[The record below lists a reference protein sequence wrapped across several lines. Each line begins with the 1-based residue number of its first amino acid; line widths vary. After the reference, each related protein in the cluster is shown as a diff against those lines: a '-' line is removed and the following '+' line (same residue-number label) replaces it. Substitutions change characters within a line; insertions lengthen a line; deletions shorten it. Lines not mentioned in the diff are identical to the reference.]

1 MEKLRQDDPPRIGD
15 FATLARLDADGSRGV
30 PERRYLARSAD
41 GGHTVVACLPPPGG
55 DPARWAAEAQQAAR
69 LTQPG
74 FWPVAQLGGTAA
86 FPWSA
91 TPYRPALPLPAV
103 LAAYGGPLPEAL
115 VRTLGGALAE
125 ALASAHVLGIVH
137 GGVCP
142 AGVLLTACGP
152 LLGCFGATRAHPLT
166 ETSETFETTATSA
179 TPAVGL
185 ETGCLAP
192 ELAAGGPADRAGD
205 VYALGAVLAY
215 AATGHTVPE
224 RDEVPAGLRDIV
236 TACRS
241 RDPRGR
247 PEPARV
253 RAELLPG
260 AAYGGL
266 AGATEPISLPG
277 RVVEALS
284 RQSAEVLAA
293 ALPTHER

>member
-1 MEKLRQDDPPRIGD
+1 MERLRQDDPARIGD
-15 FATLARLDADGSRGV
+15 FVALARLDAEGSRGV
-30 PERRYLARSAD
+30 PERRYLARGVD
-41 GGHTVVACLPPPGG
+41 GGHTALVCLPPAGG
-55 DPARWAAEAQQAAR
+55 DPARWADEMQQAAR

-74 FWPVAQLGGTAA
+74 FWPVVQLGGTPA
-86 FPWSA
+86 FPWYAS
-91 TPYRPALPLPAV
+91 PYRPVLPLPAA
-103 LAAYGGPLPEAL
+103 LAAYGGPLPEPL
-115 VRTLGGALAE
+115 VRTLGGTLAE
-125 ALASAHVLGIVH
+125 ALASAHVLGLVH

-152 LLGCFGATRAHPLT
+152 LLGCFGATRAHPVAAA
-166 ETSETFETTATSA
+166 SPAQTT
-179 TPAVGL
+179 GL

-224 RDEVPAGLRDIV
+224 RQEIPAGLRDIV

-241 RDPRGR
+241 RAPEDR

-253 RAELLPG
+253 LAELLPG
-260 AAYGGL
+260 AAYGAL
-266 AGATEPISLPG
+266 AGATEPVSLPG
-277 RVVEALS
+277 RIVEALS

-293 ALPTHER
+293 ALPTQER

>member
-1 MEKLRQDDPPRIGD
+1 MERLRQDDPARIGE
-15 FATLARLDADGSRGV
+15 FLTLARLDADGSRGV

-41 GGHTVVACLPPPGG
+41 GGHTVLAFLPSPGG

-74 FWPVAQLGGTAA
+74 FWPVGRLGGTPA
-86 FPWSA
+86 FPWYAS
-91 TPYRPALPLPAV
+91 PYRPALPLPAV
-103 LAAYGGPLPEAL
+103 LAAYGGPLPEPL
-115 VRTLGGALAE
+115 VRTLGGTLAE

-137 GGVCP
+137 GGLCP

-152 LLGCFGATRAHPLT
+152 LLGCFGATRANPLAGAASPT
-166 ETSETFETTATSA
+166 QAT
-179 TPAVGL
+179 GL

-192 ELAAGGPADRAGD
+192 ELAAGGPADRAAD

-224 RDEVPAGLRDIV
+224 RQEIPAGLRDLI

-241 RDPRGR
+241 RDPQGR

-253 RAELLPG
+253 LAELLPG
-260 AAYGGL
+260 AAYGAL
-266 AGATEPISLPG
+266 AGATEPMSLPG
-277 RVVEALS
+277 RIVEALS

-293 ALPTHER
+293 ALPTQGH

>member
-1 MEKLRQDDPPRIGD
+1 MEQLRQDDPPRIGD
-15 FATLARLDADGSRGV
+15 FVTLARLDAGGGRGA

-41 GGHTVVACLPPPGG
+41 GGHTVVACLPAPGS
-55 DPARWAAEAQQAAR
+55 DRARWAAEAQQAAR

-74 FWPVAQLGGTAA
+74 FWPVAQLGGTPA
-86 FPWSA
+86 FPWYTS
-91 TPYRPALPLPAV
+91 PYRPALPLPAV
-103 LAAYGGPLPEAL
+103 LAAYGGPLPEPL

-152 LLGCFGATRAHPLT
+152 LLGCFGATRAQLLA
-166 ETSETFETTATSA
+166 ETS
-179 TPAVGL
+179 PAPDTGL

-192 ELAAGGPADRAGD
+192 ERAAGGPADRAGD

-224 RDEVPAGLRDIV
+224 RDEIPAGLRDLIS
-236 TACRS
+236 ACRS
-241 RDPRGR
+241 RDPQGR

-253 RAELLPG
+253 LGELLPG

-266 AGATEPISLPG
+266 AGATEPLSLPG

>member
-1 MEKLRQDDPPRIGD
+1 MEQLRQDDPPRIGD
-15 FATLARLDADGSRGV
+15 FVTLARLDADGGRGE

-41 GGHTVVACLPPPGG
+41 GGHTVVACLPASGS
-55 DPARWAAEAQQAAR
+55 DPAWWAAEAQQAAR

-74 FWPVAQLGGTAA
+74 FWPVAQLGGTPA
-86 FPWSA
+86 FPWYAS
-91 TPYRPALPLPAV
+91 PYRPALPLPAV
-103 LAAYGGPLPEAL
+103 LAAYGGPLPEFL
-115 VRTLGGALAE
+115 VRTLGGTLAE

-152 LLGCFGATRAHPLT
+152 LLGCFGATRAHLLAEHSPAP
-166 ETSETFETTATSA
+166 TT
-179 TPAVGL
+179 GL
-185 ETGCLAP
+185 DTGCLAP
-192 ELAAGGPADRAGD
+192 ERAAGGPADRAGD

-224 RDEVPAGLRDIV
+224 RDEIPAGLRDLIS
-236 TACRS
+236 ACRS
-241 RDPRGR
+241 RDPQGR

-253 RAELLPG
+253 LAELLPG

-266 AGATEPISLPG
+266 AGATEPVSLPG

>member
-1 MEKLRQDDPPRIGD
+1 M
-15 FATLARLDADGSRGV
+15 TLARLDADGSRGV

-74 FWPVAQLGGTAA
+74 FWPVAQLGGTAG
-86 FPWSA
+86 FPWHA
-91 TPYRPALPLPAV
+91 APYRPALPLPAV
-103 LAAYGGPLPEAL
+103 LAAHGGPLPEPL
-115 VRTLGGALAE
+115 VRTLGGTLAE

-152 LLGCFGATRAHPLT
+152 LLACFGATRAHPMT
-166 ETSETFETTATSA
+166 DTSSA
-179 TPAVGL
+179 RPTGPD
-185 ETGCLAP
+185 TGCLAP
-192 ELAAGGPADRAGD
+192 ELAAGGPVERAAD

-224 RDEVPAGLRDIV
+224 RQEIPAGLRDIV

-241 RDPRGR
+241 RDPQGR

-253 RAELLPG
+253 LAELLPG

-266 AGATEPISLPG
+266 AGATEPLSLPG

>member
-1 MEKLRQDDPPRIGD
+1 MERLRQDDPARIGD
-15 FATLARLDADGSRGV
+15 FVTLARLDADGSRGV

-41 GGHTVVACLPPPGG
+41 GGHTVLACLPPPGG

-69 LTQPG
+69 LAQPG
-74 FWPVAQLGGTAA
+74 FWPVGGLGGTPA
-86 FPWSA
+86 FPWWAS
-91 TPYRPALPLPAV
+91 PYRPVLPLPAV
-103 LAAYGGPLPEAL
+103 LAAHGGPLPEPV
-115 VRTLGGALAE
+115 VRTLGGTLAE
-125 ALASAHVLGIVH
+125 ALASAHVLGVVH

-142 AGVLLTACGP
+142 AGVLLTVCGP
-152 LLGCFGATRAHPLT
+152 LLSCFGATRANPVAGDVPMGR
-166 ETSETFETTATSA
+166 S
-179 TPAVGL
+179 VL

-192 ELAAGGPADRAGD
+192 ELAAGGPVDRAAD

-224 RDEVPAGLRDIV
+224 REEIPAGLRDIV

-241 RDPRGR
+241 RDPQGR

-253 RAELLPG
+253 LAELVPG
-260 AAYGGL
+260 AAYGAL
-266 AGATEPISLPG
+266 TGATEPVPLPG

-293 ALPTHER
+293 ALPTQGS

>member
-1 MEKLRQDDPPRIGD
+1 MDRLRQDDPARIGD
-15 FATLARLDADGSRGV
+15 FVTLARLDADGSRGV

-74 FWPVAQLGGTAA
+74 FWPVAQLGGTAG
-86 FPWSA
+86 FPWHA
-91 TPYRPALPLPAV
+91 APYRPALPLPAV
-103 LAAYGGPLPEAL
+103 LAAHGGPLPEPL
-115 VRTLGGALAE
+115 VRMLGGTLAE

-152 LLGCFGATRAHPLT
+152 LLACFGATRAHPMT
-166 ETSETFETTATSA
+166 DTSSA
-179 TPAVGL
+179 HPTGPD
-185 ETGCLAP
+185 TGCLAP
-192 ELAAGGPADRAGD
+192 ELAAGGPVDRAAD

-224 RDEVPAGLRDIV
+224 RQEIPAGLRDIV

-241 RDPRGR
+241 RDPQGR

-253 RAELLPG
+253 LAELLPG

-266 AGATEPISLPG
+266 AGATEPLSLPG

>member
-1 MEKLRQDDPPRIGD
+1 MDRLRQDDPARIGD
-15 FATLARLDADGSRGV
+15 FVTLARLDADGSRGV

-74 FWPVAQLGGTAA
+74 FWPVAQLGGTAG
-86 FPWSA
+86 FPWHA
-91 TPYRPALPLPAV
+91 APYRPALPLPAV
-103 LAAYGGPLPEAL
+103 LAAHGGPLPEPL
-115 VRTLGGALAE
+115 VRTLGGTLAE

-142 AGVLLTACGP
+142 AGVLLTARGP
-152 LLGCFGATRAHPLT
+152 LLACFGATRAHPMT
-166 ETSETFETTATSA
+166 ETSSA
-179 TPAVGL
+179 HPTGPD
-185 ETGCLAP
+185 TGCLAP
-192 ELAAGGPADRAGD
+192 ELAAGGPVDRAAD

-224 RDEVPAGLRDIV
+224 RQEIPAGLRDIV

-241 RDPRGR
+241 RDPQGR
-247 PEPARV
+247 PEPARAL
-253 RAELLPG
+253 AELLPG

-266 AGATEPISLPG
+266 AGATEPLSLPG

>member
-1 MEKLRQDDPPRIGD
+1 MDRLRQDDPARIGD
-15 FATLARLDADGSRGV
+15 FLTLARLDADGSRGV
-30 PERRYLARSAD
+30 PERRYLARSAE

-74 FWPVAQLGGTAA
+74 FWPVAQLGGTAG
-86 FPWSA
+86 FPWHA
-91 TPYRPALPLPAV
+91 APYRPALPLPAV
-103 LAAYGGPLPEAL
+103 LAAHGGPLPEPL
-115 VRTLGGALAE
+115 VRTLGGTLAE

-152 LLGCFGATRAHPLT
+152 LLACFGATRAHPMT
-166 ETSETFETTATSA
+166 DTSSA
-179 TPAVGL
+179 RPTGPD
-185 ETGCLAP
+185 TGCLAP
-192 ELAAGGPADRAGD
+192 ELAAGGPVERAAD

-224 RDEVPAGLRDIV
+224 RQEIPAGLRDIV

-241 RDPRGR
+241 RDPQGR

-253 RAELLPG
+253 LAELLPG

-266 AGATEPISLPG
+266 AGATEPLSLPG

>member
-1 MEKLRQDDPPRIGD
+1 MQQLRQDDPPRIGD
-15 FATLARLDADGSRGV
+15 FVTLARLDADGSRGV

-41 GGHTVVACLPPPGG
+41 GGRTVVACLPAPGS
-55 DPARWAAEAQQAAR
+55 DPAQWAAEAQQAAR

-74 FWPVAQLGGTAA
+74 FWPVTQLGGTPA
-86 FPWSA
+86 FPWYAS
-91 TPYRPALPLPAV
+91 PYRPALPLPAV
-103 LAAYGGPLPEAL
+103 LAAHGGPLPEPL

-152 LLGCFGATRAHPLT
+152 LLGCFGATRAHPLAAT
-166 ETSETFETTATSA
+166 APPRTS
-179 TPAVGL
+179 VL

-192 ELAAGGPADRAGD
+192 ERAAGGPADRAGD

-224 RDEVPAGLRDIV
+224 RDEVPTGLRDLV
-236 TACRS
+236 SACRS
-241 RDPRGR
+241 RDPQGR
-247 PEPARV
+247 PEPVAV
-253 RAELLPG
+253 LGALLPG

-266 AGATEPISLPG
+266 AGATEPMSLPG

-284 RQSAEVLAA
+284 RQSAGVLAT
-293 ALPTHER
+293 ALPTQER

>member
-1 MEKLRQDDPPRIGD
+1 MDRLRQDDPARIGD
-15 FATLARLDADGSRGV
+15 FVTLARLDADGSRGV

-74 FWPVAQLGGTAA
+74 FWPVAQLGGTAG
-86 FPWSA
+86 FPWHA
-91 TPYRPALPLPAV
+91 APYRPALPLPAV
-103 LAAYGGPLPEAL
+103 LAAHGGPLPEPL
-115 VRTLGGALAE
+115 VRTLGGTLAE

-152 LLGCFGATRAHPLT
+152 LLACFGATRAHPMT
-166 ETSETFETTATSA
+166 DTSSA
-179 TPAVGL
+179 RPTGPD
-185 ETGCLAP
+185 TGCLAP
-192 ELAAGGPADRAGD
+192 ELAAGGPVERAAD

-224 RDEVPAGLRDIV
+224 RQEIPAGLRDIV

-241 RDPRGR
+241 RDPQGR

-253 RAELLPG
+253 LAELLPG

-266 AGATEPISLPG
+266 AGATEPLSLPG

>member
-1 MEKLRQDDPPRIGD
+1 MDRLRQDDPARIGD
-15 FATLARLDADGSRGV
+15 FVTLARLDADGSRGV

-74 FWPVAQLGGTAA
+74 FWPVAQLGGTAG
-86 FPWSA
+86 FPWHA
-91 TPYRPALPLPAV
+91 APYRPALPLPAV
-103 LAAYGGPLPEAL
+103 LAAHGGPLPEPL

-152 LLGCFGATRAHPLT
+152 LLACFGATRAHPMT
-166 ETSETFETTATSA
+166 ETSSA
-179 TPAVGL
+179 HPTGPD
-185 ETGCLAP
+185 TGCLAP
-192 ELAAGGPADRAGD
+192 ELAAGGPVDRAAD

-224 RDEVPAGLRDIV
+224 RQEIPAGLRDIV

-241 RDPRGR
+241 RDPQGR

-253 RAELLPG
+253 LAELLPG

-266 AGATEPISLPG
+266 AGATEPLSLPG

>member
-1 MEKLRQDDPPRIGD
+1 MEKLRQDDPGRIGD
-15 FATLARLDADGSRGV
+15 FVTLARLDGDGSRGV

-41 GGHTVVACLPPPGG
+41 GGHTVLACLPPPGG

-74 FWPVAQLGGTAA
+74 FWPVGRLGGTPA
-86 FPWSA
+86 FPWYAS
-91 TPYRPALPLPAV
+91 PYRPALPLPAV
-103 LAAYGGPLPEAL
+103 LAAYGAPLPEPL
-115 VRTLGGALAE
+115 VRTLGGTLAE

-152 LLGCFGATRAHPLT
+152 LLSCFGATRANSPA
-166 ETSETFETTATSA
+166 ESPAAQAAT
-179 TPAVGL
+179 L

-192 ELAAGGPADRAGD
+192 EVAAGGPVDRTGD

-215 AATGHTVPE
+215 AATGYTVPE
-224 RDEVPAGLRDIV
+224 RQEIPVGLRDIV
-236 TACRS
+236 MACRS
-241 RDPRGR
+241 RDPQSR

-253 RAELLPG
+253 LAELLPG

-266 AGATEPISLPG
+266 AGGTEPVSLPG

-284 RQSAEVLAA
+284 RQSAAVLAA
-293 ALPTHER
+293 ALPTQGH

>member
-1 MEKLRQDDPPRIGD
+1 MDRLRQDDPARIGD
-15 FATLARLDADGSRGV
+15 FVTLARLDADGSRGV

-74 FWPVAQLGGTAA
+74 FWPVAQLGGTAG
-86 FPWSA
+86 FPWHA
-91 TPYRPALPLPAV
+91 APYRPALPLPAV
-103 LAAYGGPLPEAL
+103 LAAHGGPLPEPL
-115 VRTLGGALAE
+115 VRTLGGTLAE

-142 AGVLLTACGP
+142 AGVLLTARGP
-152 LLGCFGATRAHPLT
+152 LLACFGATRANPMT
-166 ETSETFETTATSA
+166 ETSSA
-179 TPAVGL
+179 HPTGPD
-185 ETGCLAP
+185 TGCLAP
-192 ELAAGGPADRAGD
+192 ELAAGGPVDRAAD

-224 RDEVPAGLRDIV
+224 RQEIPAGLRDIV

-241 RDPRGR
+241 RDPQGR
-247 PEPARV
+247 PEPAKV
-253 RAELLPG
+253 LAELLPG

-266 AGATEPISLPG
+266 AGATEPLSLPG

>member
-1 MEKLRQDDPPRIGD
+1 MEQLRQDDPPRIGD
-15 FATLARLDADGSRGV
+15 FVTLARLDAGGGRGA

-41 GGHTVVACLPPPGG
+41 GGHTVVACLPAPGS
-55 DPARWAAEAQQAAR
+55 DRARWAAEAQQAAR

-74 FWPVAQLGGTAA
+74 FWPVAQLGGTPA
-86 FPWSA
+86 FPWYTS
-91 TPYRPALPLPAV
+91 PYRPALPLPAV
-103 LAAYGGPLPEAL
+103 LAAYGGPLPEPL

-152 LLGCFGATRAHPLT
+152 LLGCFGATRAQLLA
-166 ETSETFETTATSA
+166 ETS
-179 TPAVGL
+179 PAPDTGL

-192 ELAAGGPADRAGD
+192 ERAAGGPADRAGD

-215 AATGHTVPE
+215 AVTGHTVPE
-224 RDEVPAGLRDIV
+224 RDEIPAGLRDLIS
-236 TACRS
+236 ACRS
-241 RDPRGR
+241 RDPQGR

-253 RAELLPG
+253 LGELLPG

-266 AGATEPISLPG
+266 AGATEPMSLPG

>member
-1 MEKLRQDDPPRIGD
+1 MRQDDPPRIGD
-15 FATLARLDADGSRGV
+15 LVTLARLDADAGRGV

-74 FWPVAQLGGTAA
+74 FWPVAQLGGTPA
-86 FPWSA
+86 FPWYA

-152 LLGCFGATRAHPLT
+152 LLGCFGAARAHPLN
-166 ETSETFETTATSA
+166 ETTATQTTA
-179 TPAVGL
+179 TQPTGL

-192 ELAAGGPADRAGD
+192 ELATGGPVDRAGD

-224 RDEVPAGLRDIV
+224 RDEIPAGLRDIV

-241 RDPRGR
+241 RDPQGR

-253 RAELLPG
+253 LAELLPG

-266 AGATEPISLPG
+266 AGASEPMSLPG

>member
-1 MEKLRQDDPPRIGD
+1 MDRLRQDDPARIGD
-15 FATLARLDADGSRGV
+15 FVTLARLDADGSRGV

-74 FWPVAQLGGTAA
+74 FWPVAQLGGTAG
-86 FPWSA
+86 FPWHA
-91 TPYRPALPLPAV
+91 APYRPALPLPAV
-103 LAAYGGPLPEAL
+103 LAAHGGPLPEPL
-115 VRTLGGALAE
+115 VRTLGGTLAE

-152 LLGCFGATRAHPLT
+152 LLACFGATRAHPMT
-166 ETSETFETTATSA
+166 ETSSA
-179 TPAVGL
+179 HPTGPD
-185 ETGCLAP
+185 TGCLAP
-192 ELAAGGPADRAGD
+192 ELAAGGPVDRAAD

-224 RDEVPAGLRDIV
+224 RQEIPAGLRDIV

-241 RDPRGR
+241 RDPQGR

-253 RAELLPG
+253 LAELLPG

-266 AGATEPISLPG
+266 AGATEPLSLPG

>member
-1 MEKLRQDDPPRIGD
+1 MDRLRQDDPARIGD
-15 FATLARLDADGSRGV
+15 FVTLARLDADGSRGV

-55 DPARWAAEAQQAAR
+55 DPARWVAEAQQAAR

-74 FWPVAQLGGTAA
+74 FWPVAQLGGTAG
-86 FPWSA
+86 FPWHA
-91 TPYRPALPLPAV
+91 APYRPALPLPAV
-103 LAAYGGPLPEAL
+103 LAAHGGPLPEPL

-152 LLGCFGATRAHPLT
+152 LLACFGATRAHPMT
-166 ETSETFETTATSA
+166 ETSSA
-179 TPAVGL
+179 HPTGPD
-185 ETGCLAP
+185 TGCLAP
-192 ELAAGGPADRAGD
+192 ELAAGGPVDRAAD

-224 RDEVPAGLRDIV
+224 RQEIPAGLRDIV

-241 RDPRGR
+241 RDPQGR

-253 RAELLPG
+253 LAELLPG

-266 AGATEPISLPG
+266 ADATEPLPLPG

>member
-1 MEKLRQDDPPRIGD
+1 MEQLRQDDPPRIGD
-15 FATLARLDADGSRGV
+15 FVTLARLDAGGGRGA

-41 GGHTVVACLPPPGG
+41 GGHTVVACLPAPGS
-55 DPARWAAEAQQAAR
+55 DRARWAAEAQQAAR

-74 FWPVAQLGGTAA
+74 FWPVAQLGGTPA
-86 FPWSA
+86 FPWYTS
-91 TPYRPALPLPAV
+91 PYRPALPLPAV
-103 LAAYGGPLPEAL
+103 LAAYGGPLPEPL

-152 LLGCFGATRAHPLT
+152 LLGCFGATRAQLLA
-166 ETSETFETTATSA
+166 ETS
-179 TPAVGL
+179 PAPDTGL

-192 ELAAGGPADRAGD
+192 ERAAGGPADRAGD

-224 RDEVPAGLRDIV
+224 RDEIPAGLRDLIS
-236 TACRS
+236 ACRS
-241 RDPRGR
+241 RDPQGR

-253 RAELLPG
+253 LGELLPG

-266 AGATEPISLPG
+266 AGATEPMSLPG

>member
-1 MEKLRQDDPPRIGD
+1 M
-15 FATLARLDADGSRGV
+15 TLARLDADGSRGV

-41 GGHTVVACLPPPGG
+41 GGYTVVACLPPPGG

-74 FWPVAQLGGTAA
+74 FWPVAQLGGTAG
-86 FPWSA
+86 FPWHA
-91 TPYRPALPLPAV
+91 APYRPALPLPAV
-103 LAAYGGPLPEAL
+103 LAAHGGPLPEPL
-115 VRTLGGALAE
+115 VRTLGGTLAE

-142 AGVLLTACGP
+142 AGVLLTARGP
-152 LLGCFGATRAHPLT
+152 LLACFGATRAHPMT
-166 ETSETFETTATSA
+166 ETSSA
-179 TPAVGL
+179 HPTGPD
-185 ETGCLAP
+185 TGCLAP
-192 ELAAGGPADRAGD
+192 ELAAGGPVDRAAD

-224 RDEVPAGLRDIV
+224 RQEIPAGLRDIV

-241 RDPRGR
+241 RDPQGR
-247 PEPARV
+247 PEPARAL
-253 RAELLPG
+253 AELLPG

-266 AGATEPISLPG
+266 AGATEPLSLPG

>member
-1 MEKLRQDDPPRIGD
+1 MERLRQDDPARIGD
-15 FATLARLDADGSRGV
+15 FVTLARLDADGSRGV

-41 GGHTVVACLPPPGG
+41 GGRTVLVCLPPAGG

-74 FWPVAQLGGTAA
+74 FWPVVECGGTSA
-86 FPWSA
+86 FPWYAS
-91 TPYRPALPLPAV
+91 PYRPALPLPAV
-103 LAAYGGPLPEAL
+103 LAAHGGPLPEPL
-115 VRTLGGALAE
+115 VRMLGGTLAE

-152 LLGCFGATRAHPLT
+152 FLGCFGAMRA
-166 ETSETFETTATSA
+166 TAVAGASA
-179 TPAVGL
+179 TPATWL
-185 ETGCLAP
+185 DTGCLAP
-192 ELAAGGPADRAGD
+192 ELAAGAPVDRAGD

-224 RDEVPAGLRDIV
+224 RQEIPAGLRDIV

-241 RDPRGR
+241 RDADRR

-253 RAELLPG
+253 LAELLPG
-260 AAYGGL
+260 AAYGAL
-266 AGATEPISLPG
+266 AGSTEPVSLPG
-277 RVVEALS
+277 RVVAALS

-293 ALPTHER
+293 ALPTQER